1 MRAIQFIIFFGIVIA
16 IHLLVNSYIFSRGL
30 RTFEPGNP
38 LRTSYIIGFW
48 FLALSYIIGRV
59 LERYYLSALSD
70 FFTWTGSFWLAAM
83 LYLFLIVVSIDI
95 LRLVNYFFPFFER
108 IVSNSII
115 HKPWIIT
122 VGIAGFV
129 FLLIA
134 FGHINALFPRNHA
147 LEIDLKDK
155 VTSRKELRITVVS
168 DIHLGTIVSKNRIRR
183 IVRQINETKPDLI
196 LLAGDIVDEDL
207 APVIRENLGAT
218 LSQLQAPL
226 GVYGITGNHEFIGG
240 VEPAVKYLED
250 HGIRMLRDTMIELFD
265 NVYVAGREDIQGN
278 RFGGKIRKPLKE
290 IIASKKEKSTV
301 IMLDHQPAAINEA
314 VNNKVDL
321 MLSGHTHHGQMWP
334 LSYITKAVYQLSWG
348 HKQFDETHVY
358 VSSGIGSW
366 GPPVR
371 IGNRPE
377 VVTITLNFNK

>member
-1 MRAIQFIIFFGIVIA
+1 MRSFQFLIFFGIVIS
-16 IHLLVNSYIFSRGL
+16 IHLLINFYIFSRGL

-38 LRTSYIIGFW
+38 LRTTYILGFW
-48 FLALSYIIGRV
+48 FLALSYIVGRV
-59 LERYYLSALSD
+59 MERYYLSTLSD

-83 LYLFLIVVSIDI
+83 LYLFLIVVSIDL
-95 LRLVNYFFPFFER
+95 LRLVNHYFPFFER
-108 IVSNSII
+108 ILPVSII
-115 HKPWIIT
+115 LKPWIIT
-122 VGIAGFV
+122 VIIAGFV

-134 FGHINALFPRNHA
+134 FGHINALFPRKHA
-147 LEIDLKDK
+147 FAIDLENKK
-155 VTSRKELRITVVS
+155 TNRKQLKITIVS

-183 IVRQINETKPDLI
+183 IVEQINETKPDLI

-218 LSQLQAPL
+218 LTQLNAPL

-240 VEPAVKYLED
+240 VEPAVKYLET
-250 HGIRMLRDTMIELFD
+250 HGIKMLRDTMVEIIE
-265 NVYVAGREDIQGN
+265 NVYIVGREDIQGN
-278 RFGGKIRKPLKE
+278 RFGGKTRKPLVE
-290 IIASKKEKSTV
+290 IIASKKEKSTL
-301 IMLDHQPAAINEA
+301 IMLDHQPAAIDEA
-314 VNNKVDL
+314 VKNEIDL

-334 LSYITKAVYQLSWG
+334 LSYITKAVYKVSWG
-348 HKQFDETHVY
+348 HKKFDTTNVY

-377 VVTITLNFNK
+377 VVTITLNFNQ

>member
-1 MRAIQFIIFFGIVIA
+1 MRSVQFLIFFGIVIS
-16 IHLLVNSYIFSRGL
+16 IHLLVNFYIFSRGL

-38 LRTSYIIGFW
+38 LRTTYIIGFW

-59 LERYYLSALSD
+59 LERYYLSSLSD

-95 LRLVNYFFPFFER
+95 LRLANHFFPFFDK
-108 IVSNSII
+108 ILSVSII
-115 HKPWIIT
+115 QKPWFIT
-122 VGIAGFV
+122 IGVGCFV

-134 FGHINALFPRNHA
+134 FGHINALFPRKHA
-147 LEIDLKDK
+147 FTIDLENK
-155 VTSRKELRITVVS
+155 VSNQKQLKITVVS

-183 IVRQINETKPDLI
+183 IVEQINETNADLI

-218 LSQLQAPL
+218 LTHLYAPL

-240 VEPAVKYLED
+240 VEPAVKYLEA
-250 HGIRMLRDTMIELFD
+250 HGINMLRDTMIEIVD
-265 NVYVAGREDIQGN
+265 NVYIVGREDIQGN
-278 RFGGKIRKPLKE
+278 RFGGKTRKPLEE
-290 IIASKKEKSTV
+290 IIASKKEKSTI

-314 VNNKVDL
+314 VKNEIDL

-334 LSYITKAVYQLSWG
+334 LSYITKAVYQVSWG
-348 HKQFDETHVY
+348 HKKFDKTNVY

-377 VVTITLNFNK
+377 IVTITLNFNE

>member
-1 MRAIQFIIFFGIVIA
+1 MRSVQFLIFFGIVIS
-16 IHLLVNSYIFSRGL
+16 IHLLVNFYIFSRGL

-38 LRTSYIIGFW
+38 LRTTYIIGFW

-59 LERYYLSALSD
+59 LERYYLSSLSD
-70 FFTWTGSFWLAAM
+70 FFTWTGSFWLAVM

-95 LRLVNYFFPFFER
+95 LRLANHLFPFFDK
-108 IVSNSII
+108 ILSVSII
-115 HKPWIIT
+115 QKPWFIT
-122 VGIAGFV
+122 IGVGCFV

-134 FGHINALFPRNHA
+134 FGHINALFPRKHA
-147 LEIDLKDK
+147 FTIDLENK
-155 VTSRKELRITVVS
+155 VSNQKQLKITVVS

-183 IVRQINETKPDLI
+183 IVEQINETNADLI

-218 LSQLQAPL
+218 LTHLYAPL

-240 VEPAVKYLED
+240 VEPAVKYLEA
-250 HGIRMLRDTMIELFD
+250 HGINMLRDTMIEIVD
-265 NVYVAGREDIQGN
+265 NVYIVGREDIQGN
-278 RFGGKIRKPLKE
+278 RFGGKTRKPLEE
-290 IIASKKEKSTV
+290 IIASKKEKSTI

-314 VNNKVDL
+314 VKNEIDL

-334 LSYITKAVYQLSWG
+334 LSYITKAVYQVSWG
-348 HKQFDETHVY
+348 HKKFDKTNVY

-377 VVTITLNFNK
+377 IVTITLNFNE

>member
-1 MRAIQFIIFFGIVIA
+1 MRSVQFLIFFGIVIS
-16 IHLLVNSYIFSRGL
+16 IHLLVNFYIFSRGL

-38 LRTSYIIGFW
+38 LRTTYIIGFW

-59 LERYYLSALSD
+59 LERYYLSSLSD
-70 FFTWTGSFWLAAM
+70 FFTWTGSFWLAVM

-95 LRLVNYFFPFFER
+95 LRLANHLFPFFDK
-108 IVSNSII
+108 ILSVSII
-115 HKPWIIT
+115 QKPWFIT
-122 VGIAGFV
+122 IGVGCFV

-134 FGHINALFPRNHA
+134 FGHINALFPRKHA
-147 LEIDLKDK
+147 FTIDLENK
-155 VTSRKELRITVVS
+155 VSNQKQLKITIVS

-183 IVRQINETKPDLI
+183 IVEQINETNADLI

-218 LSQLQAPL
+218 LTHLYAPL

-240 VEPAVKYLED
+240 VEPAVKYLEA
-250 HGIRMLRDTMIELFD
+250 HGINMLRDTMIEIVD
-265 NVYVAGREDIQGN
+265 NVYIVGREDIQGN
-278 RFGGKIRKPLKE
+278 RFGGKTRKPLEE
-290 IIASKKEKSTV
+290 IIASKKEKSTI

-314 VNNKVDL
+314 VKNEIDL

-334 LSYITKAVYQLSWG
+334 LSYITKAVYQVSWG
-348 HKQFDETHVY
+348 HKKFDKTNVY

-377 VVTITLNFNK
+377 IVTITLNFNE